1 MRACRRNRRN
11 LECPVGFQR
20 EAWYNSGVQSP
31 GFGARMMKR
40 IINFLQERATG
51 RTVLILVVVTLGVY
65 AAMLLYTIPSVLEH
79 APDMNLFDMSPGG
92 YSLEYA
98 GSLLDAIGADGRQTY
113 LTRQLPMDFVYPGL
127 FAVTYTLLLTWLFNK
142 GFSQRSPIFYLA
154 LVPAVAG
161 LFDYL
166 ENVGIIMMLR
176 SFPNI
181 SAATVAY
188 ASVCSVIKSVFTT
201 GFFIL
206 LLVGI
211 AALAI
216 RRIGARD

>member
-1 MRACRRNRRN
+1 
-11 LECPVGFQR
+11 
-20 EAWYNSGVQSP
+20 
-31 GFGARMMKR
+31 MKS
-40 IINFLQERATG
+40 IIHFLQERATG

-65 AAMLLYTIPSVLEH
+65 GAILFYTMPSVLEH
-79 APDMNLFDMSPGG
+79 APDMKLFDMSPGG

-98 GSLLDAIGADGRQTY
+98 GNLLDAIDADGRQTY
-113 LTRQLPMDFVYPGL
+113 LTLQLPVDFVYPGL
-127 FAVTYTLLLTWLFNK
+127 AAVAYTLLLTWLFNK
-142 GFSQRSPIFYLA
+142 GFSQQSPVFYLA

-166 ENVGIIMMLR
+166 ENVGIIMMVT

-181 SAATVAY
+181 SAATVAF
-188 ASVCSVIKSVFTT
+188 ASMSSVIKSVSTI
-201 GFFIL
+201 GFYML

-211 AALAI
+211 AALAR